1 MTKTTESEQKPPRTA
16 PARKPATRPKTKG
29 AQLVELLSRH
39 AGADLETMSRKLGWQ
54 AHTTRAALSRLRRA
68 GYAIS
73 LEKPASGKASRYR
86 ITATPAE

>member
-1 MTKTTESEQKPPRTA
+1 MTNTKEPDPKPSGRA
-16 PARKPATRPKTKG
+16 RARKPAAPPKTK
-29 AQLVELLSRH
+29 ATQLVELLSRN

-54 AHTTRAALSRLRRA
+54 AHTTRAALSRLRKA

-73 LEKPASGKASRYR
+73 SEKPASGKASRYR

>member
-1 MTKTTESEQKPPRTA
+1 MTKTEEPDPKPAARA
-16 PARKPATRPKTKG
+16 RARARKPAKTK
-29 AQLVELLSRH
+29 ATQLVELLSRS

-54 AHTTRAALSRLRRA
+54 AHTTRAALSRLRKA

-73 LEKPASGKASRYR
+73 SEKPAGGKASRYR

>member
-1 MTKTTESEQKPPRTA
+1 MTKTEETDPKPTGRA
-16 PARKPATRPKTKG
+16 RARKPATTK
-29 AQLVELLSRH
+29 ATQLVELLSRS

-54 AHTTRAALSRLRRA
+54 AHTTRAALSRLRKA

-73 LEKPASGKASRYR
+73 SEKPAGGKASRYR